1 MEEMRPA
8 AQEEVAIENWN
19 FGKWWDPAR
28 EASEYLARR
37 VYYGFRTGVQL
48 RNGRIVASQL
58 SYGRECMDLQRG
70 KARTLLLVEQSD
82 VWISLHHMFKVLP
95 RTIHPDEC
103 TGGMERNIPPIPN
116 PSPPGSF
123 SFLFASERTSYSHLY
138 LYTYCPGINGNQAI
152 ILRRRATG

>member
-95 RTIHPDEC
+95 RTIHRDEC

-116 PSPPGSF
+116 PSPP
-123 SFLFASERTSYSHLY
+123 
-138 LYTYCPGINGNQAI
+138 
-152 ILRRRATG
+152 